1 VSLALAVVLISE
13 YLGLPVINNNHDFY
27 WEGGNRKIDIGKNGI
42 KKGPRDFFF
51 RNSHVGEF
59 FSVIEVLYPWE
70 RKSWMTVN
78 INRLQCNKTIQM
90 NGHNPANVALIGTTV
105 DHSSHL
111 HVSKRNII
119 GAFIQ
124 VASIFA
130 NNKKTITVHAASK
143 HIESDRSLSPIL
155 LGHTRTINFDFVDN
169 NIVFLQP
176 TRVISRKSIELNF
189 KLISTLILEQR
200 FRQKFKDNPKLK
212 ITLIVSGPIPHGQR
226 DYYSNLLQDFSLF
239 LENLPDEFKSK
250 VFLGFLF
257 SEFDKDDF
265 KQKYIAPIDIW
276 HLYHIASLILLP
288 SQTEGRGLPIL
299 EAAASGTPIFC
310 RQYEPR
316 EVYEEVIGNHL
327 DEKNRLRVLEFKGNK
342 LSKSL
347 INKII
352 EQVFYPQNSVD
363 DVTHNLNVIKN
374 RYSFESLENNIKN
387 ILEILYFQLNS
398 NNTNDESKVVGEM
411 FERYKALT
419 NFKNADLDAIMNQN
433 TRHYLPGY
441 GRLSF
446 MMLLKSLIDPSF
458 FRVEEQLVRGR
469 VLNYA

>member
-1 VSLALAVVLISE
+1 
-13 YLGLPVINNNHDFY
+13 
-27 WEGGNRKIDIGKNGI
+27 
-42 KKGPRDFFF
+42 
-51 RNSHVGEF
+51 
-59 FSVIEVLYPWE
+59 
-70 RKSWMTVN
+70 
-78 INRLQCNKTIQM
+78 
-90 NGHNPANVALIGTTV
+90 
-105 DHSSHL
+105 
-111 HVSKRNII
+111 
-119 GAFIQ
+119 
-124 VASIFA
+124 
-130 NNKKTITVHAASK
+130 
-143 HIESDRSLSPIL
+143 
-155 LGHTRTINFDFVDN
+155 
-169 NIVFLQP
+169 
-176 TRVISRKSIELNF
+176 
-189 KLISTLILEQR
+189 
-200 FRQKFKDNPKLK
+200 
-212 ITLIVSGPIPHGQR
+212 
-226 DYYSNLLQDFSLF
+226 LLQDFSLF

-327 DEKNRLRVLEFKGNK
+327 DEKNRLRVLEFKGSK
-342 LSKSL
+342 LSKNL

-352 EQVFYPQNSVD
+352 EHVFYPQNSVD

-374 RYSFESLENNIKN
+374 RYSFESLENNIRD
-387 ILEILYFQLNS
+387 ILKILYFQLNS
-398 NNTNDESKVVGEM
+398 NNTNDEGKVVGEM

-458 FRVEEQLVRGR
+458 FRVEEQLIRGR
-469 VLNYA
+469 VLNYAYTIQNKLKEHTGDSEEDILRYYNLVENIFHCQDGEYDIRHDHSMAYRHRNRKRFAFMNYTHQELIGLVNLIHHEVFRPVERTKLIISPQFFTD